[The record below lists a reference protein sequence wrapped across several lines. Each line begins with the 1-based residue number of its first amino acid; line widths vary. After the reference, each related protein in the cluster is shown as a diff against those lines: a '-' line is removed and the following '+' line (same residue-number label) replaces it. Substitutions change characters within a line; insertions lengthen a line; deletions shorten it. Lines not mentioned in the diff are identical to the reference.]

1 MSDVVPIE
9 DAKFKNI
16 VLQFPIDMGDGKSI
30 TAIKMSRRFTVGH
43 LRLIPQE
50 FMDMATEKKEKGTLK
65 KTKGGKMDLL
75 KLIPLLAALC
85 NLSEE
90 TFDKMD
96 FMDLMTVSQEIENF
110 FPKELFQETGR
121 N

>member
-1 MSDVVPIE
+1 MSEAQIVD
-9 DAKFKNI
+9 DSKFKSI
-16 VLQFPIDMGDGKSI
+16 TLQFPIDMGDGKSI
-30 TAIKMSRRFTVGH
+30 TSIKMSRRFTVGH

-50 FMDMATEKKEKGTLK
+50 FMDMASEKKEAVKKSKGSK
-65 KTKGGKMDLL
+65 VDLL

-110 FPKELFQETGR
+110 FPKELFQETGK